1 MIRDRIHEVLSN
13 IERCARLAGRDP
25 KDITL
30 VAVTKTKPVSAIR
43 EAYDAGLRIFGE
55 NRVQEYLEKKD
66 ELPADVKW
74 NLIGRLQTNKVKYII
89 NNIWMLH
96 SLDRLPLAEE
106 IQKQCEKGD
115 CTIEALLQ
123 VNVAGEDTKT
133 GFSPEEVMG
142 AAETIAKMRRIKI
155 SGLMTIAPYTE
166 DKDFLRKIFA
176 KTKKLYDEIADEK
189 FEGFDLKVLSMGMTN
204 DYCEAVLE
212 GANML
217 RIGSAIFG
225 DRG

>member
-1 MIRDRIHEVLSN
+1 MIADRICDVMSN
-13 IERCARLAGRDP
+13 IERCAALAGRDP
-25 KDITL
+25 GSITL
-30 VAVTKTKPVSAIR
+30 VAVTKTKPVTMIR
-43 EAYDAGLRIFGE
+43 EAYDAGLRVFGE

-96 SLDRLPLAEE
+96 SLDRIALAEE
-106 IQKQCEKGD
+106 IQKQCEKKD
-115 CTIEALLQ
+115 CTIDALLQ
-123 VNVAGEDTKT
+123 VNVAGEDSKT
-133 GFSPEEVMG
+133 GFFPEEVMS
-142 AAETIAKMRRIKI
+142 AAEEISKMKRIHV
-155 SGLMTIAPYTE
+155 SGLMTIAPYTD
-166 DKDFLRKIFA
+166 DKDVLRKIFA
-176 KTKKLYDEIADEK
+176 QTKKLYDKIADEK
-189 FEGFDLKVLSMGMTN
+189 FEGFDFKVLSMGMTN

-225 DRG
+225 DRD

>member
-1 MIRDRIHEVLSN
+1 MIGNRIEEVCSN
-13 IERCARLAGRDP
+13 IERCAHLAGRDP
-25 KDITL
+25 GSITL
-30 VAVTKTKPVSAIR
+30 VAVTKTKPVHMIR
-43 EAYDAGLRIFGE
+43 EAYDAGLKCFGE

-96 SLDRLPLAEE
+96 SLDRLSLAEE
-106 IQKQCEKGD
+106 IQKQCEKSD
-115 CTIEALLQ
+115 CTLNALLQ

-142 AAETIAKMRRIKI
+142 AAETIAKMKRIKI
-155 SGLMTIAPYTE
+155 LGLMTIAPYTD
-166 DKDFLRKIFA
+166 DKDVLRKIFA
-176 KTKKLYDEIADEK
+176 KTKRLYDKIADEK
-189 FEGFDLKVLSMGMTN
+189 FEGFDFKVLSMGMTN
-204 DYCEAVLE
+204 DYCEAVKE